1 VKILLTGATGFL
13 GQHVGPAISLVG
25 HEVLGTTRDVGTLQE
40 AAIELTPLQMG
51 DDLSVAIRDFAPEVV
66 VHLAWDGIPDFGAD
80 RCGENLRTQEEFFQQ
95 VLQIPSISRVVVAG
109 TCREYGEESDRKRG
123 CMEATPVDEFGKA
136 KDDLHRALR
145 GWCDSGSV
153 ELVWLRIFYAY
164 GPGQRYGSLIPSII
178 EQAKSGDLPEVR
190 NPEGKHDFVHVSDVA
205 AAFVASV
212 GHENPPPVVDVGWG
226 LAHRVADLVDTVV
239 AVVGGEEVADG
250 PGTVA
255 DDCLIA
261 NRLTGEALG
270 WFPVVGIVEGVL
282 TMIGSV
288 GNRGS

>member
-136 KDDLHRALR
+136 KDDLHRTLR

-153 ELVWLRIFYAY
+153 ELV
-164 GPGQRYGSLIPSII
+164 
-178 EQAKSGDLPEVR
+178 
-190 NPEGKHDFVHVSDVA
+190 
-205 AAFVASV
+205 
-212 GHENPPPVVDVGWG
+212 
-226 LAHRVADLVDTVV
+226 
-239 AVVGGEEVADG
+239 
-250 PGTVA
+250 
-255 DDCLIA
+255 
-261 NRLTGEALG
+261 
-270 WFPVVGIVEGVL
+270 
-282 TMIGSV
+282 
-288 GNRGS
+288 